1 MKVLMFPGQG
11 SQKTGMGENHYQ
23 ENDLFRSL
31 VDEAD
36 QLLGY
41 SLSDLM
47 FNGPSDRL
55 VQTRYTQPAI
65 FLHSYALFRTL
76 QIKPDLV
83 AGHSLGEFTALA
95 AAGVLS
101 FESALGLVVRRG
113 ELMQEAGEAK
123 PGTMAAIIGLEDQ
136 LVEEICEEAASTTGK
151 PVVPANYNCPG
162 QLVIS
167 GDIEGVEKAV
177 ELAKQRGSRLARLL
191 PVGGAFHSPL
201 MESAYE
207 GFRAALEN
215 LHFKDAQVDVYC
227 NVTAE
232 AEREGEKLKDLV
244 LKQLISPVRWTQTL
258 QNMKKNGTLEFTEIG
273 PGSVLQGLVKRTV
286 DQVEI
291 NGYQ

>member
-1 MKVLMFPGQG
+1 MKVLMFTGQG
-11 SQKTGMGENHYQ
+11 SQKTGLGEKHYQ
-23 ENDLFRSL
+23 ENELDKSQG
-31 VDEAD
+31 DEAE
-36 QLLGY
+36 QKVGY

-177 ELAKQRGSRLARLL
+177 ELAKQRGSRLA
-191 PVGGAFHSPL
+191 
-201 MESAYE
+201 
-207 GFRAALEN
+207 
-215 LHFKDAQVDVYC
+215 
-227 NVTAE
+227 
-232 AEREGEKLKDLV
+232 
-244 LKQLISPVRWTQTL
+244 
-258 QNMKKNGTLEFTEIG
+258 
-273 PGSVLQGLVKRTV
+273 
-286 DQVEI
+286 
-291 NGYQ
+291 

>member
-65 FLHSYALFRTL
+65 FLHSYALYRTL

-136 LVEEICEEAASTTGK
+136 LVEDIREEAASTTGK
-151 PVVPANYNCPG
+151 QVVPA
-162 QLVIS
+162 
-167 GDIEGVEKAV
+167 D
-177 ELAKQRGSRLARLL
+177 
-191 PVGGAFHSPL
+191 
-201 MESAYE
+201 
-207 GFRAALEN
+207 
-215 LHFKDAQVDVYC
+215 
-227 NVTAE
+227 
-232 AEREGEKLKDLV
+232 
-244 LKQLISPVRWTQTL
+244 
-258 QNMKKNGTLEFTEIG
+258 
-273 PGSVLQGLVKRTV
+273 
-286 DQVEI
+286 
-291 NGYQ
+291 

>member
-83 AGHSLGEFTALA
+83 AGHRDRKSTRLNSSH
-95 AAGVLS
+95 V
-101 FESALGLVVRRG
+101 
-113 ELMQEAGEAK
+113 
-123 PGTMAAIIGLEDQ
+123 AI
-136 LVEEICEEAASTTGK
+136 S
-151 PVVPANYNCPG
+151 Y
-162 QLVIS
+162 
-167 GDIEGVEKAV
+167 AV
-177 ELAKQRGSRLARLL
+177 
-191 PVGGAFHSPL
+191 FC
-201 MESAYE
+201 
-207 GFRAALEN
+207 
-215 LHFKDAQVDVYC
+215 FK
-227 NVTAE
+227 
-232 AEREGEKLKDLV
+232 
-244 LKQLISPVRWTQTL
+244 
-258 QNMKKNGTLEFTEIG
+258 
-273 PGSVLQGLVKRTV
+273 
-286 DQVEI
+286 
-291 NGYQ
+291 